1 VAITPEEMQVW
12 KARHAAVSA
21 RMVEVH
27 ERWCG
32 VCTLDPAIMA
42 ERAQEY
48 QALVKSFE
56 QFRDMPKEVWD
67 ELLRE
72 ETDDPT

>member
-1 VAITPEEMQVW
+1 VPITPEVMQEW
-12 KARHAAVSA
+12 KARHAAVTA
-21 RMVEVH
+21 HLVEVH

-32 VCTLDPAIMA
+32 VRTLDPAIMA

-48 QALVKSFE
+48 QALVQSFE
-56 QFRDMPKEVWD
+56 QFKTMPKEVWD

-72 ETDDPT
+72 ETDEPT